1 MKAKHVEKQKIN
13 EIGFSSDENNA
24 GNEHRVSSQT
34 IHLVTESS
42 GTSKELLL
50 NSKAVIIDD

>member
-1 MKAKHVEKQKIN
+1 MKAKHAEKQKIN
-13 EIGFSSDENNA
+13 DIGFSSDENNA
-24 GNEHRVSSQT
+24 GNERFVSSQT
-34 IHLVTESS
+34 IHAVTESS